1 MNIWIIGLLKMNVNP
16 DSVHIHFSFEGAGPF
31 YKGKSDGAVY
41 SVRSLIF
48 LNGFS
53 SRLLEK
59 RERRLGHFGHSN
71 PSYKMRANQWILLAL
86 MWQTPLY
93 MFLLSS
99 RMTLRYIAVEKI
111 DTCKY
116 SLLIVRNNSKER
128 EVDRYLVAI
137 REQKETFFCK
147 KRALESE
154 NQESNATYGTCKFK
168 MGKKLQQSKGAQV
181 DYHNAQGRKLI

>member
-59 RERRLGHFGHSN
+59 RERRLGHFGLSRPKTQHVAMTPIMVLGKPTSN
-71 PSYKMRANQWILLAL
+71 TYHIL
-86 MWQTPLY
+86 
-93 MFLLSS
+93 
-99 RMTLRYIAVEKI
+99 
-111 DTCKY
+111 
-116 SLLIVRNNSKER
+116 
-128 EVDRYLVAI
+128 
-137 REQKETFFCK
+137 
-147 KRALESE
+147 
-154 NQESNATYGTCKFK
+154 KF
-168 MGKKLQQSKGAQV
+168 QI
-181 DYHNAQGRKLI
+181 Y